1 MPPTAT
7 VTCLEDRPLPASIA
21 DVAELEDLL
30 STPTRGVVAD
40 LAAVD
45 GDLMVLGVGGK
56 VGPTLAMMA
65 KRAAPDR
72 RVIGVARFS
81 DPAVR
86 ERLEVAGVET
96 ITCDLLDPQAV
107 HNLPDV
113 PNIIYMAGR
122 KFGTAGTE
130 PATWAMNVVA
140 PTFVGQRF
148 ARSCIVGFSTLC
160 VYPFAR
166 VDGPG
171 SREADPVT
179 PLGEY
184 ANSCVGRER
193 VLQHF
198 SQHHNTPGRL
208 IRLNYA
214 IDLRYGVLHDVA
226 RWVRSRQP
234 IDIAT
239 PVANVIWQG
248 DSTAHILRALRYCT
262 QPASPLNIGMPAP
275 VRIRNVAGRF
285 GELFDIEP
293 VFTGEEQ
300 PLAWHNDT
308 SQAHKLF
315 GDPIVDVETM
325 IRWNADWMKRDMPV
339 HDKPTH
345 YEQRAGRF

>member
-1 MPPTAT
+1 MPETDT
-7 VTCLEDRPLPASIA
+7 ITCLEDRPLPATIR

-30 STPTRGVVAD
+30 STPTRGVVRD
-40 LAAVD
+40 LAAVA
-45 GDLMVLGVGGK
+45 GDIMVLGVGGK

-65 KRAAPDR
+65 RRAAPDR

-86 ERLEVAGVET
+86 ERLEAQGVET
-96 ITCDLLDPQAV
+96 ITCDLLDQRQVDA
-107 HNLPDV
+107 LPEV

-122 KFGTAGTE
+122 KFGTAGSE
-130 PATWAMNVVA
+130 PMTWAMNVVV

-148 ARSCIVGFSTLC
+148 ARSRTVGFSTLC

-171 SREADPVT
+171 SRESDAVT

-193 VLQHF
+193 VLQYH
-198 SQHHNTPGRL
+198 SQRNASPGRL

-226 RWVRSRQP
+226 EWVRQRQP
-234 IDIAT
+234 IDIST

-248 DSTAHILRALRYCT
+248 DSTAQILRSLRHCT
-262 QPASPLNIGMPAP
+262 QPASPLNIGMPRP
-275 VRIRNVAGRF
+275 VRIRDVATRF
-285 GELFDIEP
+285 GELFGVEP
-293 VFTGEEQ
+293 VFTGQEQ

-308 SQAHKLF
+308 SQARALF
-315 GDPIVDVETM
+315 GEPVVDVETM
-325 IRWNADWMKRDMPV
+325 IRWNADWLKRGMPV

-345 YEQRAGRF
+345 YEQRAGHF